1 MKQLKGID
9 LVAGMVIITENGYR
23 YVVFPVNITNQKF
36 AFANITKGGWT
47 SRIKENNI
55 IEIKTPP
62 ESDIINSGVTIWKRS
77 CELTMK
83 EIAEKFGIPVEEL
96 RIKKE

>member
-36 AFANITKGGWT
+36 AFANITKEDGLVVL
-47 SRIKENNI
+47 KKI
-55 IEIKTPP
+55 ILLRLKLLQK
-62 ESDIINSGVTIWKRS
+62 VTL
-77 CELTMK
+77 LTQ
-83 EIAEKFGIPVEEL
+83 G
-96 RIKKE
+96 